1 MKKSEIKKIAEQIS
15 RAERTIQESS
25 DASEVANAK
34 SLIMRLSERVEYQ
47 EEKKIL
53 DHIIKEKLKK
63 S

>member
-25 DASEVANAK
+25 DTSEVANAK
-34 SLIMRLSERVEYQ
+34 SLIMRLSERVESLEDLLLLDDLIQ
-47 EEKKIL
+47 EKI
-53 DHIIKEKLKK
+53 KK

>member
-25 DASEVANAK
+25 DASEVVNAK
-34 SLIMRLSERVEYQ
+34 SLIMRLSERVESL
-47 EEKKIL
+47 EDLLLL
-53 DHIIKEKLKK
+53 DDLIQEKLKK

>member
-25 DASEVANAK
+25 DTSEVANAK
-34 SLIMRLSERVEYQ
+34 SLIMRLSERVESL
-47 EEKKIL
+47 EDLLLL
-53 DHIIKEKLKK
+53 DDLIQEKLKK

>member
-25 DASEVANAK
+25 DASEVTNAK
-34 SLIMRLSERVEYQ
+34 SLIMRLSERVESL
-47 EEKKIL
+47 EDLLLL
-53 DHIIKEKLKK
+53 DDLIQEKLKK

>member
-25 DASEVANAK
+25 DALEVANAK
-34 SLIMRLSERVEYQ
+34 SLIMRLSERVESL
-47 EEKKIL
+47 EDLLLL
-53 DHIIKEKLKK
+53 DDLIQEKLKK

>member
-34 SLIMRLSERVEYQ
+34 SLIMQLSERVESL
-47 EEKKIL
+47 EDLLLL
-53 DHIIKEKLKK
+53 DDLIQEKLKK

>member
-25 DASEVANAK
+25 DVSEVANAK
-34 SLIMRLSERVEYQ
+34 SLIMRLSERVESL
-47 EEKKIL
+47 EDLLLL
-53 DHIIKEKLKK
+53 DDLIQEKLKK